1 MLLLEVDDDMIL
13 LLWDM
18 FIPVDMFCCL
28 DVLVLPLP
36 LLDALLPFDR
46 EVEEELGSRA
56 FLRWQSTQ
64 YNKNFEIASL
74 GMNAYKS
81 ATLNINKPVKSI

>member
-13 LLWDM
+13 LPWDM
-18 FIPVDMFCCL
+18 FVPVDMFCNL
-28 DVLVLPLP
+28 EALVLPLP
-36 LLDALLPFDR
+36 LLDALLPLDR